1 LPRKTK
7 GKMFVISAPSGAG
20 KTTLCNRI
28 IRKVPD
34 LRQSVSFTTR
44 QPRRGEV
51 NDNDYTFISEP
62 EFKSMIGEGDFV
74 EWAVVH
80 GNYYG
85 TSRRRLEDIM
95 EAGSD
100 VLLDIDIQGARQI
113 RDSYSGGAYVFILP
127 PSMDVLR
134 DRLEKRGSNARDDME
149 RRLSRA
155 VEEIRDYGMFD
166 YVIVND
172 VVKDA
177 VKRLECV
184 IAAERLRSG
193 NIDKVWLERNFL
205 V

>member
-28 IRKVPD
+28 VRKMPD

-44 QPRRGEV
+44 QPRRREV
-51 NDNDYTFISEP
+51 NDRDYTFISEP
-62 EFKSMIGEGDFV
+62 EFRRMIREGDFV

-85 TSRRRLEDIM
+85 TSRRRIEGIM
-95 EAGSD
+95 DGGFD
-100 VLLDIDIQGARQI
+100 VLLDIDTQGARQI
-113 RDSYSGGAYVFILP
+113 RDSYSGGAYVFIFP
-127 PSMDVLR
+127 PSMEALR
-134 DRLEKRGSNARDDME
+134 ERLEKRGSNTRDDME
-149 RRLSRA
+149 RRLARA

-172 VVKDA
+172 VVRDA
-177 VKRLECV
+177 VKRLESV
-184 IAAERLRSG
+184 IAAERLRSE
-193 NIDKVWLERNFL
+193 NMDKVWLENNFS